1 MTNHDK
7 DDKNSF
13 NPELSK
19 KPFFGK
25 VEQKVENL
33 VGAIVE
39 QEELQLGATNLFT
52 REKNWYGLEQT
63 ILLASDADLGH
74 KDVRGTRMAFTKFSK
89 LIMDCDDLYKKLG
102 FVKEN
107 EVEPKYQNT
116 TPVYFRSY
124 TEAARQGLVLEI
136 EFILQAKTDR
146 VWAPFG
152 RTYKT
157 TVPISTRL
165 PLINIGLMLKTNIF
179 KFGTTE
185 YELKLGS
192 VKEKK
197 AKKTTPTFL

>member
-19 KPFFGK
+19 KPVFGK
-25 VEQKVENL
+25 VEQRIENL

-39 QEELQLGATNLFT
+39 QEELELGASNLFT
-52 REKNWYGLEQT
+52 RDKNWYGLEQT
-63 ILLASDADLGH
+63 VLLVSDIAVGH
-74 KDVRGTRMAFTKFSK
+74 EDVRGTRMAFTKFNK
-89 LIMDCDDLYKKLG
+89 LIMDQDDLYKKLG
-102 FVKEN
+102 FVKEI
-107 EVEPKYQNT
+107 EVDAKFANT
-116 TPVYFRSY
+116 TPVYFKSY
-124 TEAARQGLVLEI
+124 REAARQGLVLEI
-136 EFILQAKTDR
+136 EFILKSKTDR

-152 RTYKT
+152 RSYKT
-157 TVPISTRL
+157 TVPFSTRL
-165 PLINIGLMLKTNIF
+165 PLINIGLILKTNIF
-179 KFGTTE
+179 KFGNTE